1 MVAHG
6 GRISLEDTGQGAS
19 FEIVLPLE
27 GPEGDRRMTVV
38 ERRTKA
44 LLVEDDPNIVDL
56 IRSNLTVRGFDT
68 CVSPDGS
75 RAQHWRPRRPT
86 WCCST

>member
-6 GRISLEDTGQGAS
+6 GQISLEDTRRGAS
-19 FEIVLPLE
+19 FVDSAPAR
-27 GPEGDRRMTVV
+27 GAGGTRHMTVV

-68 CVSPDGS
+68 CVS
-75 RAQHWRPRRPT
+75 A
-86 WCCST
+86 

>member
-1 MVAHG
+1 
-6 GRISLEDTGQGAS
+6 
-19 FEIVLPLE
+19 
-27 GPEGDRRMTVV
+27 MTSV

-68 CVSPDGS
+68 CISPDGS
-75 RAQHWRPRRPT
+75 RALQLLETEAPDIEPHCVTMFAAAVCDSFEGRAGRFARVSAA
-86 WCCST
+86 STMGS